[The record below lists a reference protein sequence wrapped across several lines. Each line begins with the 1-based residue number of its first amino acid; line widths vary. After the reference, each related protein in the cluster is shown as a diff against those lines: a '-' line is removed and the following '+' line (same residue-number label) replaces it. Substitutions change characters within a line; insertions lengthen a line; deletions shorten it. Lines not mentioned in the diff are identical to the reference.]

1 MLIYGHKGV
10 IKEVASG
17 QFFCPYCE
25 RSRKYK
31 RYQVTE
37 NFTNYYITLFP
48 IKNCGEFIECQG
60 CFTLLDI
67 DILDKTKPIIKGDVS
82 KTELVKIWKDYYDEI
97 GVNEIPQNVKNPYVL
112 TIIPKFKEAGAYL
125 AVGEYQNARESLKY
139 VLRLCGE
146 FFKALDNLKI
156 LHMTNY
162 QDSLTAPGDILTK
175 FVYASTGV
183 LRKTP

>member
-25 RSRKYK
+25 GSRKYR
-31 RYQVTE
+31 RYRVAE
-37 NFTNYYITLFP
+37 NSTNYYITLFP
-48 IKNCGEFIECQG
+48 IKNFGEFIECQG
-60 CFTLLDI
+60 CFTPLDI
-67 DILDKTKPIIKGDVS
+67 DILDKTKPITKVDVS
-82 KTELVKIWKDYYDEI
+82 KTELVKIWKDYFDEI
-97 GVNEIPQNVKNPYVL
+97 GVDEIPENVKNPYVL

-139 VLRLCGE
+139 VLDLFGE
-146 FFKALDNLKI
+146 YFKCVDNLKI
-156 LHMTNY
+156 LNMPNY
-162 QDSLTAPGDILTK
+162 LDSLTASSDILTK